1 MAFFLAFQPCRVLK
15 WSEKR
20 PLGSE
25 FQSFRASHVGAKGKH
40 VLAKMPKSILV
51 NGCEACGS
59 GMQRVC
65 CAMTFSDVVCWA
77 RIEELIGGKVQNNQ
91 ESVHNMVL

>member
-1 MAFFLAFQPCRVLK
+1 MGQNFKVSGHPMLVQKESTF
-15 WSEKR
+15 
-20 PLGSE
+20 
-25 FQSFRASHVGAKGKH
+25 
-40 VLAKMPKSILV
+40 LAKMPKSILV